1 MALKQVI
8 GQQKWKTVSG
18 CPSFLRSMR
27 GEQKV
32 KIIMKMN
39 NKKEERLELGEEK
52 RQTRQRWVETATAT
66 EKSTNTIVKHRQKHS
81 FLINTGNNR
90 F

>member
-1 MALKQVI
+1 MVDREWL
-8 GQQKWKTVSG
+8 
-18 CPSFLRSMR
+18 SFFPQIHAWRAKS
-27 GEQKV
+27 

-52 RQTRQRWVETATAT
+52 RQTTQRWVETATAT
-66 EKSTNTIVKHRQKHS
+66 EKRTNTIVKHRQKHS

>member
-1 MALKQVI
+1 
-8 GQQKWKTVSG
+8 
-18 CPSFLRSMR
+18 
-27 GEQKV
+27 
-32 KIIMKMN
+32 MN

-52 RQTRQRWVETATAT
+52 RQTTQRWVETATAT
-66 EKSTNTIVKHRQKHS
+66 EKSTNTIVKNRQKHS